1 MFRVNREHIIFS
13 YSESHTCTNKSL
25 SCAKPCRLYHILNYV
40 KRCKLFKSFLFFVM
54 FDMWM
59 IYLMIYWQNIRHQIK
74 YLTHHVSIISNI
86 IYISEHDH
94 HISLYLSI
102 CVNAWKSV
110 DAIYMAVLRIRSSY
124 ILSVIVTDMC
134 QIYDLVYCWIIPDT
148 GPSCS
153 VSNTDMWSSVPE
165 AVAGCAPWV
174 GPDVCCSS
182 AGRPPLPLSR
192 WCSCQLK

>member
-94 HISLYLSI
+94 RISLYLSI

-110 DAIYMAVLRIRSSY
+110 DAILQNVQSLWYTNGTCYRHHTHLISY
-124 ILSVIVTDMC
+124 IWLCYGSDLP
-134 QIYDLVYCWIIPDT
+134 IYCL
-148 GPSCS
+148 
-153 VSNTDMWSSVPE
+153 
-165 AVAGCAPWV
+165 
-174 GPDVCCSS
+174 
-182 AGRPPLPLSR
+182 
-192 WCSCQLK
+192 